1 MDAGIVQR
9 ALTCLRWSP
18 TESCLMMLHFGH
30 SALAA
35 AIEDGGDPT
44 DIFDFGIRNASPKA
58 RSGPVCSGAKAC
70 APGSADVGGLQGQA
84 DDERGCPDCV
94 TVFVHL
100 HVVCPVSSAVGRAV
114 RHNLV

>member
-1 MDAGIVQR
+1 MLRLFNVP
-9 ALTCLRWSP
+9 LTCLRWSP
-18 TESCLMMLHFGH
+18 TESCLMMLYLGP

-35 AIEDGGDPT
+35 DIDDGGDPT
-44 DIFDFGIRNASPKA
+44 DIFDFDIRNASTKA
-58 RSGPVCSGAKAC
+58 RSVPVCSGAKAF

>member
-1 MDAGIVQR
+1 MLGLFNVP
-9 ALTCLRWSP
+9 LTCLRWSP
-18 TESCLMMLHFGH
+18 TESCLMMLYLGP

-35 AIEDGGDPT
+35 DIDDGGDPT
-44 DIFDFGIRNASPKA
+44 DIFDFDIRNASTKA
-58 RSGPVCSGAKAC
+58 QSGPVCSGAKAF
-70 APGSADVGGLQGQA
+70 APGSDDIGGLQGQG